1 MRARPHPIAVL
12 ATLLATLLFWAP
24 AASGAQRMTRTLKQ
38 NPAVVIAAFGTS
50 TRAQVTYDVF
60 DRQLREAIPDL
71 EIRWAFTS
79 EVIRQRVNKRWA
91 AEGKSQR
98 LFSLQ
103 QVLADLE
110 AEGFTKAAVQ
120 PLHIFPG
127 EEYEEVVRIASAFPG
142 LRVELGETLLQ
153 RWESVHEVVA
163 VLARDFLPDTEGC
176 TVVVAHG
183 TPSTH
188 LGSNLTYLGLDRY
201 LERNFS
207 NVYLGAVEGIITR
220 DDALGPARRHPGSK
234 VRFVPLMYVAGDH
247 IMNDILGEE
256 ETAGELSWK
265 RELEAAGKSTD
276 VLTVTVDG
284 APYYRGLGF
293 LSEINDIFIQE
304 ITRTLGRL

>member
-1 MRARPHPIAVL
+1 MKPRHYLLVAL
-12 ATLLATLLFWAP
+12 ATLLLVVTT
-24 AASGAQRMTRTLKQ
+24 ASGAQRMTRTLKQ

-50 TRAQVTYDVF
+50 TRAQVTYDGF

-91 AEGKSQR
+91 GQGSTKR
-98 LFSLQ
+98 LLSLQ

-110 AEGFTKAAVQ
+110 AAGYTRTAVQ

-127 EEYEEVVRIASAFPG
+127 EEYEEVVRIASDFPG

-163 VLARDFLPDTEGC
+163 LLARDFLPDTEGC
-176 TVVVAHG
+176 NVVVAHG

-188 LGSNLTYLGLDRY
+188 LGSNLTTLGLDRY

-207 NVYLGAVEGIITR
+207 NVYLGAVEGIVTR
-220 DDALGPARRHPGSK
+220 DDALGPAKRHPGPK
-234 VRFVPLMYVAGDH
+234 VRFIPLMYVAGDH

-256 ETAGELSWK
+256 ENASEPSWK
-265 RELEAAGKSTD
+265 SELEAAGKSTD
-276 VLTVTVDG
+276 VPTLTVDG
-284 APYYRGLGF
+284 ETYYRGLGF
-293 LSEINDIFIQE
+293 LPEINDIFIQE